1 MTGFY
6 QTTFTV
12 ADSSGIGVVALLK
25 EITESIRQDLLASGQ
40 GETADSPPLDIES
53 GETNSEAYARIS
65 AERDHPRRQGLT
77 LRLDVRLC
85 TDGDDGLVIA
95 ELVSRFLVDDAESMP
110 DLPAG
115 PPRLLQ
121 SLVEK
126 YDCRVGTHRIGYSPV
141 EVTLQNLDPFV
152 ETFVFSPERRL
163 PILLVSEGRR
173 GRPDV
178 DPESAQRSLAGV
190 AVVGLVKR
198 ATADELSYRVG
209 TKLTAFNGAVRLI
222 WPGSQ
227 FDVNGRGPAMFA
239 MAEDARAR
247 DITLVRDVQAQCIDN
262 APASHFDNLFSTARA
277 TVILEKNRQLEAQAQ
292 AASVDAPVQT
302 DGITAS
308 REEVEALRFD
318 LKRERLTRGKEGR
331 DLRKAQ
337 ADLEVATQERDKAL
351 QALELLRG
359 TVDGAEDAVGTIRGL
374 QNDVKRLETDK
385 REQADTIK
393 NLKQRQERTGQES
406 RSAGLRM
413 KYPHPGNVTVL
424 NYAINLFRDPMRHY
438 IIKELDA
445 ADDRELW
452 RVLRA
457 SVDFEH
463 LNDQTTVRDYIDVN
477 DFQNIV
483 EQNQSNFSEAIELGR
498 RLGDIRY
505 VRNRAAHPRGG
516 GLDKRTTWDGLEKI
530 ADALEIIGALSEKE
544 EVINLL
550 SLVG

>member
-1 MTGFY
+1 MTGVY
-6 QTTFTV
+6 LATFTV
-12 ADSSGIGVVALLK
+12 ADTQGVGGVALIK
-25 EITESIRQDLLASGQ
+25 EVQETIQRELVVSAGDEGAPPDVEF
-40 GETADSPPLDIES
+40 GETSKDS
-53 GETNSEAYARIS
+53 YARIS

-85 TDGDDGLVIA
+85 TDGDGVVIA
-95 ELVSRFLVDDAESMP
+95 ELVSRFLVDDAESVL

-121 SLVEK
+121 SLAEK
-126 YDCRVGTHRIGYSPV
+126 YECRIGTNRIGYSPL
-141 EVTLQNLDPFV
+141 EVTLENLETFV
-152 ETFVFSPERRL
+152 ETIVFSPERQL
-163 PILLVSEGRR
+163 PILLVSEGRG
-173 GRPDV
+173 GRPAV
-178 DPESAQRSLAGV
+178 DPELTQRSLAGV

-198 ATADELSYRVG
+198 AAADELSHRAG

-222 WPGSQ
+222 WPGAR
-227 FDVNGRGPAMFA
+227 FDANGEGPAIFA
-239 MAEDARAR
+239 MPEDARAR
-247 DITLVRDVQAQCIDN
+247 GITLVRDVQAQCIES
-262 APASHFDNLFSTARA
+262 APTSDFDILFSNARA
-277 TVILEKNRQLEAQAQ
+277 TVILEKNRQLEEQAQ
-292 AASVDAPVQT
+292 PSVADALAESDEVN
-302 DGITAS
+302 AF
-308 REEVEALRFD
+308 REEIEALRSD
-318 LKRERLTRGKEGR
+318 LRRERLSRGKEGR

-413 KYPHPGNVTVL
+413 KYPHPGNVTAL

-445 ADDRELW
+445 PDDRELR

-463 LNDQTTVRDYIDVN
+463 LSDTKAIRDYIDVN

-483 EQNQSNFSEAIELGR
+483 EHNQSNFPEPIELGR
-498 RLGDIRY
+498 RLSDIRF
-505 VRNRAAHPRGG
+505 VRNRAAHPQSG
-516 GLDKRTTWDGLEKI
+516 GLNSASTRDGIKKI
-530 ADALEIIGALSEKE
+530 ADALELIGAASEKE
-544 EVINLL
+544 EVMNLL
-550 SLVG
+550 NLVE